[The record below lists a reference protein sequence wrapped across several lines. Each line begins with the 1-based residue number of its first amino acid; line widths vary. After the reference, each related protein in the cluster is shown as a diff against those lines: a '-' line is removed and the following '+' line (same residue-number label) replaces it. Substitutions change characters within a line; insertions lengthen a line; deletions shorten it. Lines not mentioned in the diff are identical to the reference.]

1 MKRKWIIAA
10 VLCLLVLAAAGTV
23 IVIRNQMHRNDP
35 PDPGTP
41 VPDPHNG
48 VFACEH
54 GTMTFNG
61 DGKSIELSLS
71 ADFARVT
78 GLPEGVSSGTY
89 AFLSGDLP
97 PHGSVETRYDVAHEL
112 KITAGGSAVVLQIG
126 MASADGKNYTVGWNT
141 VTEESIPIVLNVDGR
156 NVTAD
161 FKKQ

>member
-1 MKRKWIIAA
+1 MRRRRIIAA
-10 VLCLLVLAAAGTV
+10 VLCLMILAAAGAV
-23 IVIRNQMHRNDP
+23 IVIRNSLHRNEP

-41 VPDPHNG
+41 EPDPHDG
-48 VFACEH
+48 VFACDH

-112 KITAGGSAVVLQIG
+112 KITAGGTTVVLQIG
-126 MASADGKNYTVGWNT
+126 VASADGKNYTVGWFT
-141 VTEESIPIVLNVDGR
+141 VTESSIPVVVEVEGKY
-156 NVTAD
+156 VTED